1 MVLIRKQE
9 DNVMETN
16 GLLLKESGTRSA
28 ENEEWFAIKEVP
40 TVLIKREDTIDM
52 IILDNLIAVEIQ
64 YQQTMPNSTYRIV
77 LTARLLNNQ
86 LLSLLKNTNHN
97 WYITTEE
104 RFRSSKDGK
113 DYLLRTVYNCYS
125 MDYSYKLTAEGLPAD
140 FTIIFTGEKI

>member
-1 MVLIRKQE
+1 
-9 DNVMETN
+9 METN
-16 GLLLKESGTRSA
+16 GLLLIEESSTHSA

-40 TVLIKREDTIDM
+40 TVLIKREDTIDT

-64 YQQTMPNSTYRIV
+64 SQQMLPSSDLIV
-77 LTARLLNNQ
+77 LTTRLLNNQ
-86 LLSLLKNTNHN
+86 LLSLLKNTNNHN

-113 DYLLRTVYNCYS
+113 DYLFKTSYNCYA

-140 FTIIFTGEKI
+140 FTITFTGEKI